1 MKITTNK
8 LLPSVIK
15 QKSESQ
21 NGCFKKMNHAKFS
34 QKQTFNTYVR
44 VSGGKKCL
52 FFGKF
57 GVFCFLETPVLRFAL
72 LPYYQQAIMEMLI
85 KTATKNTGTWE
96 SAEKKT
102 STFNRKINS
111 INYETT
117 ALRNSFNAFAAS
129 NSEFIEVTK
138 YEEIN
143 DKVTTNSSSQK
154 SQSEVKSRP
163 NAAITEN

>member
-1 MKITTNK
+1 M
-8 LLPSVIK
+8 SYM
-15 QKSESQ
+15 SYM
-21 NGCFKKMNHAKFS
+21 C
-34 QKQTFNTYVR
+34 

-143 DKVTTNSSSQK
+143 DKVTTNSNSQK

>member
-57 GVFCFLETPVLRFAL
+57 GVFCFLETPVLRFTL
-72 LPYYQQAIMEMLI
+72 LPYYRRVNILYAIKFVE
-85 KTATKNTGTWE
+85 
-96 SAEKKT
+96 
-102 STFNRKINS
+102 
-111 INYETT
+111 
-117 ALRNSFNAFAAS
+117 
-129 NSEFIEVTK
+129 
-138 YEEIN
+138 
-143 DKVTTNSSSQK
+143 
-154 SQSEVKSRP
+154 
-163 NAAITEN
+163 